1 MNRDRLETSHVAC
14 RRLTR
19 RAAGNFFVSFLGLS
33 RQRFR
38 AMCALYAFLRLTD
51 DIGDEPG
58 WSLEEREQRLS
69 SWREQLR
76 NALRG
81 PDIPVVEPFDVFPAL
96 VDAVSE
102 FSIPEEELQAVIDGI
117 AMDLQPRNYPTFD
130 DLRVYCDRVA
140 GAVGRCCLHI
150 WGFHDPAALDTAADC
165 GLALQLTNILRDLG
179 EDAAM
184 GRVYLPQE
192 DLARFGVGVDDLVA
206 GRVDDRFCELM
217 KFEVSRA
224 REHYV
229 VSEELFGQI
238 DPPGRPVLR
247 AMLRVYGGLLDR
259 IERVDYDVFGHTIRV
274 ATWRKALIGVA
285 AVLGRS

>member
-1 MNRDRLETSHVAC
+1 MNGYRLEASHVAC

-58 WSLEEREQRLS
+58 WSLAEREQRLS
-69 SWREQLR
+69 CWREQLR
-76 NALRG
+76 IALRG
-81 PDIPVVEPFDVFPAL
+81 VDIPVVEPFDVFPAL
-96 VDAVSE
+96 VDAVSG
-102 FSIPEEELQAVIDGI
+102 FSIPEEELQAVVDGI
-117 AMDLQPRNYPTFD
+117 AMDLQPRIYPTFD

-150 WGFHDPAALDTAADC
+150 WGFHDPAALETAADC

-192 DLARFGVGVDDLVA
+192 DLARFGVSVDDLVA
-206 GRVDDRFCELM
+206 GRVDDRFRELM
-217 KFEVSRA
+217 RFEVSRT
-224 REHYV
+224 REHYIA
-229 VSEELFGQI
+229 SEDLFAQI
-238 DPPGRPVLR
+238 DQPGRPVLR
-247 AMLRVYGGLLDR
+247 AMIRIYSGLLDR
-259 IERVDYDVFGHTIRV
+259 IERVDYDVFGRTIRV

-285 AVLGRS
+285 ALLGRS